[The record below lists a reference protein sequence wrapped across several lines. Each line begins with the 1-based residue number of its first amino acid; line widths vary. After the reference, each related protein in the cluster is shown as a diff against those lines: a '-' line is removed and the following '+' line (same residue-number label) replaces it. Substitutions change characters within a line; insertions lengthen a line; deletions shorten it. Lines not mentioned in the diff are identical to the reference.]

1 MLVMV
6 RLNSMIER
14 TGKSVWLAIGL
25 LLLCG
30 VAVADYIT
38 GSELSLSLF
47 YLIPIAVFSLTVNA
61 TAGVAMAFISA
72 AIWLFI
78 ELVTTEEII
87 SFVHLWNTIIRLGFF
102 LLPALLLRAVE
113 RESMLARTDFMTGA
127 INNRYFNELLQREI
141 DRSNRYA
148 RPFTVAFI
156 DLDNFKTINDTFG
169 HTFGDTVLQTI
180 ADYMKKNLR
189 KTDLVARVGGD
200 EFAILLPET
209 DEAAA
214 RIAISSLL
222 RKISDDAGIRRWPV
236 TFSVGV
242 LTMNAPSISVDKILS
257 IVDKLM
263 YHVKNNGKNNIK
275 YATYNNT

>member
-1 MLVMV
+1 MV

-222 RKISDDAGIRRWPV
+222 RKISDDAGIDRK
-236 TFSVGV
+236 SVV
-242 LTMNAPSISVDKILS
+242 
-257 IVDKLM
+257 
-263 YHVKNNGKNNIK
+263 
-275 YATYNNT
+275 

>member
-1 MLVMV
+1 MV